1 MRFVKIDLTDD
12 QLLKLAKI
20 ALAPGGV
27 MGDWGNSL
35 EDAGIDRATAVWLG
49 THGYL
54 EPTERPAAG
63 GPLPFLQV
71 TAKGRRE
78 LMIRFID

>member
-1 MRFVKIDLTDD
+1 MRLVKIDLTDD

-27 MGDWGNSL
+27 FGDWGNSL
-35 EDAGIDRATAVWLG
+35 EEAGIDRHTAVWLG
-49 THGYL
+49 TQGYV
-54 EPTERPAAG
+54 EPITQAAPG
-63 GPLPFLQV
+63 GDLPFLRV

>member
-1 MRFVKIDLTDD
+1 MRFLKIDLTDD

-27 MGDWGNSL
+27 VGDWGDSL
-35 EDAGIDRATAVWLG
+35 AHTGIDHATATWLG
-49 THGYL
+49 AQGYV
-54 EPTERPAAG
+54 EPVTRDAVG
-63 GPLPFLQV
+63 GPLPFVAV

>member
-12 QLLKLAKI
+12 QLLTLAKI

-27 MGDWGNSL
+27 VGDYGVAML
-35 EDAGIDRATAVWLG
+35 HAGIKISETLWLAEQG
-49 THGYL
+49 FV
-54 EPTERPAAG
+54 EPVMRYAAG
-63 GPLPFLQV
+63 GSMPHLQT